1 MTGGVSQVASKT
13 RLYEENQNTNNNNS
27 LDKDAFLKLL
37 VTQLKSQDPL
47 SPMEDKE
54 FIAQMAQFSSL
65 EQMQNLN
72 ENFAANHQEL
82 MDHMIHMN
90 NNLVKSQTTIA
101 TQLTKLTNVL
111 EAYLT
116 PPAAPVEDQLDNV
129 NDASQEDSD
138 TAK

>member
-1 MTGGVSQVASKT
+1 MTDGVSQVDWKT
-13 RLYEENQNTNNNNS
+13 RLYEENQNNGANNAM
-27 LDKDAFLKLL
+27 DKDAFLKLL

-72 ENFAANHQEL
+72 DTFEGSHQEL
-82 MDHMIHMN
+82 MDHMVHMN

-101 TQLTKLTNVL
+101 TQLTKLTGVL
-111 EAYLT
+111 EAYLNINTT
-116 PPAAPVEDQLDNV
+116 PVDNG
-129 NDASQEDSD
+129 NGDEPESLENSD
-138 TAK
+138 DTV